1 MPSWLAS
8 GRGLGNGGGMTV
20 PSPCNQ
26 VCVID
31 PESGYCRGCR
41 RTIDEIAAWAAADDR
56 WKQSVLDMLKQR
68 TVTTS

>member
-1 MPSWLAS
+1 
-8 GRGLGNGGGMTV
+8 MTV